1 MDPYVF
7 EQSNGLWYERRGDYY
22 FPCLTAEE
30 ATPVG
35 VWGQRHLRFL
45 KQNRRALY
53 LELKTSGRLNAHLA
67 DVDRQADAMLD
78 ELNLSSGSRGSHLVY
93 DPQGTLPSA
102 KLSEMYRFSVSDK
115 ATAGKIQQLTFDAST
130 LESKI
135 EWREQRPIPKV

>member
-67 DVDRQADAMLD
+67 DIDRQAETMLD
-78 ELNLSSGSRGSHLVY
+78 RLVTQMAECEGVTEALKAQ
-93 DPQGTLPSA
+93 DQMAWVQRMNSIHHRA
-102 KLSEMYRFSVSDK
+102 SEIV
-115 ATAGKIQQLTFDAST
+115 L
-130 LESKI
+130 
-135 EWREQRPIPKV
+135 

>member
-53 LELKTSGRLNAHLA
+53 LELKTSGRLNAYLA
-67 DVDRQADAMLD
+67 DIDRQAESLLNRLMTQMTKCEGTTEALKAENQMLWVQCMNSIRYRAEEIVNQ
-78 ELNLSSGSRGSHLVY
+78 ELIY
-93 DPQGTLPSA
+93 
-102 KLSEMYRFSVSDK
+102 K
-115 ATAGKIQQLTFDAST
+115 
-130 LESKI
+130 
-135 EWREQRPIPKV
+135 

>member
-45 KQNRRALY
+45 KQNRRTLY
-53 LELKTSGRLNAHLA
+53 LQLKTSGRLNAYLA
-67 DVDRQADAMLD
+67 EIDRQADAMLD
-78 ELNLSSGSRGSHLVY
+78 QLMTRMAEQEGDTEALKAQNQMTWVQRMNNIRERAEEIVRQELIY
-93 DPQGTLPSA
+93 T
-102 KLSEMYRFSVSDK
+102 
-115 ATAGKIQQLTFDAST
+115 
-130 LESKI
+130 
-135 EWREQRPIPKV
+135 

>member
-22 FPCLTAEE
+22 FPCLTVEE
-30 ATPVG
+30 VTPID

-67 DVDRQADAMLD
+67 DIDRQAETMLD
-78 ELNLSSGSRGSHLVY
+78 RLVTQMAECEGVTEALKAQDQMAWVQWMNSIHHRASEIVLQELIY
-93 DPQGTLPSA
+93 T
-102 KLSEMYRFSVSDK
+102 
-115 ATAGKIQQLTFDAST
+115 
-130 LESKI
+130 
-135 EWREQRPIPKV
+135 

>member
-35 VWGQRHLRFL
+35 VWGRRHLRFI

-53 LELKTSGRLNAHLA
+53 LQLKTSGRLNDYLA
-67 DVDRQADAMLD
+67 GVDRQADAMLD
-78 ELNLSSGSRGSHLVY
+78 RLMTQMAEREGVTEAL
-93 DPQGTLPSA
+93 
-102 KLSEMYRFSVSDK
+102 K
-115 ATAGKIQQLTFDAST
+115 AENQMVWVQSMNSIRCRAEEIINQFLIYVK
-130 LESKI
+130 
-135 EWREQRPIPKV
+135 